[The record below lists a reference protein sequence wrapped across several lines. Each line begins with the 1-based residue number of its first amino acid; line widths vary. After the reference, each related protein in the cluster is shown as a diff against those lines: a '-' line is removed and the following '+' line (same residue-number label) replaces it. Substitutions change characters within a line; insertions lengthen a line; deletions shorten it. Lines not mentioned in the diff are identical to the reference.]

1 MPNLFQRRL
10 TLFYLLLIVAVMA
23 AMGVILNM
31 VIKRG
36 SFDASMDKF
45 LLTMVL
51 ATVAVGIVAALIN
64 IWIAAQMSR
73 PIEIITAG
81 VDNMAQGNL
90 RQRIHLLPS
99 DELHHLGQSINEL
112 AETLEH
118 NLIEISSV
126 RNRLAL
132 VLDTTINGI
141 FTVSQYGRVTYMN
154 RVASKI
160 LGLGPEELGKKHSE
174 VIQNY
179 TLIDLID
186 KVRTTHQPVR
196 CEIKFHSHLD
206 RLLEVN
212 VVPLRAG
219 LYGREEGTLAIFNDI
234 TELKRLERVRKD
246 FVGNISHELLTPV
259 TTSTGYAENLMNC
272 QGMDR
277 EQIRQKSAVIY
288 DEANRLQRL
297 ISRLME
303 LSRIESGRLQLHLQT
318 LDISEIIEKSI
329 SMSRRDHEQE
339 IWVDFNKPT
348 EPLMVD
354 FDEELIVQVILNLL
368 DNAVKYSPPNTPVV
382 ITVEDQPEEVKVTVS
397 NQGEGIPPQEKERIF
412 ERFYRID
419 KDRSRD
425 TGGFGLGLSIV
436 KHLVEHHNGKL
447 GVESELGRG
456 ATFYFTLPHKIETGG
471 ELPQ

>member
-1 MPNLFQRRL
+1 
-10 TLFYLLLIVAVMA
+10 
-23 AMGVILNM
+23 
-31 VIKRG
+31 
-36 SFDASMDKF
+36 
-45 LLTMVL
+45 
-51 ATVAVGIVAALIN
+51 
-64 IWIAAQMSR
+64 
-73 PIEIITAG
+73 
-81 VDNMAQGNL
+81 
-90 RQRIHLLPS
+90 
-99 DELHHLGQSINEL
+99 
-112 AETLEH
+112 
-118 NLIEISSV
+118 
-126 RNRLAL
+126 
-132 VLDTTINGI
+132 
-141 FTVSQYGRVTYMN
+141 
-154 RVASKI
+154 
-160 LGLGPEELGKKHSE
+160 
-174 VIQNY
+174 
-179 TLIDLID
+179 
-186 KVRTTHQPVR
+186 
-196 CEIKFHSHLD
+196 
-206 RLLEVN
+206 
-212 VVPLRAG
+212 
-219 LYGREEGTLAIFNDI
+219 
-234 TELKRLERVRKD
+234 
-246 FVGNISHELLTPV
+246 
-259 TTSTGYAENLMNC
+259 
-272 QGMDR
+272 MDR